1 MSLFGNIGEGLTNMI
16 NPTSGS
22 GGISGSISPF
32 SMVGSAADTLTN
44 FLPQATELEGD
55 SGQLAAGLQGAYDGI
70 ANAAMSIPPVGTVI
84 GGIMKAS
91 NFLGRGLNALGGGTD
106 GMTIQDAILGS
117 PFFNLTPLGMINGF
131 FGERADVF
139 TKDQEVFSQM
149 NSSYGGTSSQAD
161 VAARKS
167 GKKYGLFSQ
176 GAMHDANRMMRKTE
190 QAQNT
195 IRNIQE
201 ETNDQNLL
209 AIGMSQMKN
218 NAYLN
223 KLQGNYQQGLVRSA
237 KNGSVIFNKSAIKR
251 AKSLSKGS
259 KINKILNTWPDYIT
273 EDKQFMKFL
282 ETCPDS
288 IKNFSEENEIL
299 YELWQ
304 SNGKPINIEEANNSV
319 IDMFVENEFGEFI
332 INPELIYLDSIQK
345 SPDNYVKDLLNKTQD
360 ESDESEEDTTLI
372 FKDGG
377 QLNVIP
383 EGALHA
389 EKHNLEKIDENLK
402 GNITHKGIPV
412 VSIDDEGNIE
422 QQAEVE
428 RNELIL
434 NLETTELIEEL
445 RKKFH
450 ESESISK
457 QKEIS
462 EEAGRIFAKS
472 VIENTDDRTNLM
484 ETI

>member
-1 MSLFGNIGEGLTNMI
+1 MSLFGNIGEGITNMI

-22 GGISGSISPF
+22 GGISSSISPF
-32 SMVGSAADTLTN
+32 SMVGSAADALTN

-55 SGQLAAGLQGAYDGI
+55 SGALAAGLQGAYDGI
-70 ANAAMSIPPVGTVI
+70 ANAAMSIPPVGTMI
-84 GGIMKAS
+84 GGIMKAG
-91 NFLGRGLNALGGGTD
+91 NLLGRGLNALGGGTD
-106 GMTIQDAILGS
+106 GMTTQDAILGS

-131 FGERADVF
+131 FGERADTF

-149 NSSYGGTSSQAD
+149 SSSYGGTSSQAD

-167 GKKYGLFSQ
+167 DKKYGLFSQ
-176 GAMHDANRMMRKTE
+176 GAMHDANRMMRKIE

-201 ETNDQNLL
+201 ETNDQNLM

-223 KLQGNYQQGLVRSA
+223 NLQGSYQQGLVRSA

-304 SNGKPINIEEANNSV
+304 SNGKPVNIEEANNSV
-319 IDMFVENEFGEFI
+319 IDMFIENEFGEFI

-360 ESDESEEDTTLI
+360 ESDESEEDSTLI

-412 VSIDDEGNIE
+412 VSIDDE
-422 QQAEVE
+422 

-450 ESESISK
+450 ESESVSK